1 MKKKV
6 PPTNSFHPKT
16 RAEWRAWL
24 EENHENEEGVWL
36 ISYLK
41 VTGKSRVTYDESV
54 EESLCFGWIDS
65 RPQKLD
71 TERTMLYFSP
81 RKPKSGWSRPN
92 KIRIEKMIAEGLMHP
107 SGQAKI
113 DAAIADGS
121 WTKLDAVED
130 LTIPE
135 DLLKALQEYPDALTN
150 FEAFPKS
157 ARRGILEWIAQ
168 AKRADTRQKRVN
180 ETARLAQDNIRAN
193 QWRPKE

>member
-1 MKKKV
+1 LKKK
-6 PPTNSFHPKT
+6 PPENSFHPKT
-16 RAEWRAWL
+16 RAEWRVWL
-24 EENHENEEGVWL
+24 EENHEKEEGVWL
-36 ISYLK
+36 ISFLK
-41 VTGKSRVTYDESV
+41 ITGKKRVEYDESV
-54 EESLCFGWIDS
+54 EEALCFGWIDS

-71 TERTMLYFSP
+71 AERTMLYFSP
-81 RKPKSGWSRPN
+81 RKPKSGWSRLN
-92 KIRIEKMIAEGLMHP
+92 KVRIEKLIAEGLMHP

-135 DLLKALQEYPDALTN
+135 DLLKALQEYPDALAN

-168 AKRADTRQKRVN
+168 AKKADTREKRVN
-180 ETARLAQDNIRAN
+180 ETARLAQDNVRAN
-193 QWRPKE
+193 QWKPKA